1 MNHKEYW
8 TKRINDVAQKQFDMT
23 NDEMQKELKAIY
35 ESMANKMAK
44 EVDDIY
50 FRLLEDEITRT
61 DIWTYKHY
69 RDLSKR
75 MSILAAKVGAR
86 EQEILNKQ
94 LEIALREVYKGT
106 PLPGASFSLI
116 NETLIQQLIAT
127 PWSEKHFSQAVWDNK
142 AKMLEILKRGLT
154 ESIVLGKSKDETVKK
169 LRDLIISTNK
179 NKGYKGAFADADRLV
194 RSELMHIINE
204 GQRQRYKDNGYT
216 ELEIYVIEDERL
228 CEKCEPMNGKIVPID
243 SDEIPPIHSRCRCGT
258 IPVVDWENTKNNVS
272 NYGNSGII
280 NSDGISGALSPN
292 SKQADDHAKRYY
304 ESVRHMKTD
313 IEKISKVTGWSKE
326 SIDKIKNH
334 VFISGH
340 DLGNGYLERFAPS
353 YEMAQSW
360 QRLIL
365 GDYKTQDV
373 ILLKHEYLE
382 LNLMRKGYSQY
393 DAHIIA
399 SKKHNYRQEVEKGD

>member
-1 MNHKEYW
+1 MIILNHKEYW

-75 MSILAAKVGAR
+75 MSILAAKVGAK

-142 AKMLEILKRGLT
+142 AKMLEILKNGLT
-154 ESIVLGKSKDETVKK
+154 ESIALGKSKDDTVKK

-179 NKGYKGAFADADRLV
+179 DKGYKGAFADADRLV
-194 RSELMHIINE
+194 RTELMHMINE
-204 GQRQRYKDNGYT
+204 GQRQRYKDNGYKQ
-216 ELEIYVIEDERL
+216 LEIYVIEDERL
-228 CEKCEPMNGKIVPID
+228 CERCEPMNGKIVPID
-243 SDEIPPIHSRCRCGT
+243 SDEIPPVHSRCRCGT
-258 IPVVDWENTKNNVS
+258 IPVVDW
-272 NYGNSGII
+272 
-280 NSDGISGALSPN
+280 
-292 SKQADDHAKRYY
+292 
-304 ESVRHMKTD
+304 
-313 IEKISKVTGWSKE
+313 
-326 SIDKIKNH
+326 
-334 VFISGH
+334 
-340 DLGNGYLERFAPS
+340 
-353 YEMAQSW
+353 
-360 QRLIL
+360 
-365 GDYKTQDV
+365 
-373 ILLKHEYLE
+373 
-382 LNLMRKGYSQY
+382 
-393 DAHIIA
+393 
-399 SKKHNYRQEVEKGD
+399 

>member
-75 MSILAAKVGAR
+75 MSILAAKVGSR

-142 AKMLEILKRGLT
+142 AKMLEILKNGLT
-154 ESIVLGKSKDETVKK
+154 ESIALGKSKDDTVKK

-179 NKGYKGAFADADRLV
+179 DKGYKGAFADADRLV
-194 RSELMHIINE
+194 RTELMHMINE
-204 GQRQRYKDNGYT
+204 GQRQRYKDNGYKQ
-216 ELEIYVIEDERL
+216 LEIYVIEDERL

-280 NSDGISGALSPN
+280 NPDGISGALSPN

-360 QRLIL
+360 QRLIS

-399 SKKHNYRQEVEKGD
+399 SKKHNYRQAVEKGD